1 MARSGH
7 FCHIT
12 KWYANAGRNLSS
24 HPAILSLPEIENP
37 EIATMPRGG
46 SKKGEHRGEAKRQAK
61 RKSGPPKGVS
71 GNPDGRPKGSQNR
84 ATRERLAIIGAEIG
98 IAELNGVMPK
108 EIMLSIART
117 FMQMA
122 LNEQAKM
129 VELQSQ
135 KGVEN
140 QVDALIGAYER
151 HLVLAADTAYK
162 AGAYYHPRLQA
173 LVVGNAQDKSPG
185 DILRSML
192 DEIDD
197 ESRVERQQSR
207 QIEHKP
213 DSEDV
218 VDLELRKAKGG

>member
-1 MARSGH
+1 MPR
-7 FCHIT
+7 IRPPPNLLPQDE
-12 KWYANAGRNLSS
+12 NAG
-24 HPAILSLPEIENP
+24 IENN
-37 EIATMPRGG
+37 MPRGG
-46 SKKGEHRGEAKRQAK
+46 SKKGEHRGAAKREAKR
-61 RKSGPPKGVS
+61 RGPQRGVVN
-71 GNPDGRPKGSQNR
+71 NPGGRPKGYQNR

-98 IAELNGVMPK
+98 VAELNGVMPK
-108 EIMLSIART
+108 EIMLNIART

-122 LNEQAKM
+122 LNEQAKLAD
-129 VELQSQ
+129 LQSQ
-135 KGVEN
+135 EGVEN
-140 QVDALIGAYER
+140 QTDALIGSYER

-197 ESRVERQQSR
+197 ESRQERQQAR
-207 QIEHKP
+207 QIEHKSN
-213 DSEDV
+213 SEDV